1 MVERNVVSMKA
12 EILAIGDE
20 LTTGQRLDTNSRW
33 LSRELGLLGVVV
45 CGHTTVPDT
54 VADGVRAFAAA
65 RERAD
70 IVLATGGLGP
80 TADDLTREVLA
91 EVAGE
96 PLELVPKALQAIEAM
111 FAARGRAMTD
121 NNRLQAML
129 PRSAAM
135 IPNPTGTAP
144 GIDLPATTAPRPLG
158 RVFALPGV
166 PSEMFRMWADSVQPA
181 ILAMA
186 PDGGTMQFRVLKCFG
201 AGESAIEAMLPD
213 LIRRGRDPLVGITAH
228 EATITLRIA
237 ARSASDEACRAAI
250 APVEATIRECLGDL
264 VFGEQA
270 DELEDATVRFC
281 QTSGLRVA
289 VVEGATQGRVATLLA
304 EADGRQ
310 ETCVFAGANQ
320 RGTGTA
326 CGDMVETALACRRE
340 LQANVA
346 LAVGD
351 LSSDAEGREWL
362 PIAIVTDETVS
373 RHEHLLGGAG
383 SLRLSR
389 AAKTALDMLRR
400 HAAGLPPLT

>member
-1 MVERNVVSMKA
+1 MKA

-45 CGHTTVPDT
+45 SGHTTVPDT
-54 VADGVRAFAAA
+54 IEDGVRAFAAA

-70 IVLATGGLGP
+70 VVIATGGLGP
-80 TADDLTREVLA
+80 TADDLTREVLSR
-91 EVAGE
+91 VAGE
-96 PLELVPKALQAIEAM
+96 PLELVPAALTAIEAM
-111 FAARGRAMTD
+111 FAARGRAMAD

-129 PRSAAM
+129 PRTAAM

-144 GIDLPATTAPRPLG
+144 GIDLPASSASVAG

-201 AGESAIEAMLPD
+201 AGESAIETMLPD

-237 ARSASDEACRAAI
+237 ARGATEAACRAAI
-250 APVEATIRECLGDL
+250 TPVENTIRGCLGDL
-264 VFGEQA
+264 VFGEHE
-270 DELEDATVRFC
+270 DELEDATVRHC
-281 QTSGLRVA
+281 HQQHLRVA
-289 VVEGATQGRVATLLA
+289 VSEGGTQGRVATLLA
-304 EADGRQ
+304 SADGRQ
-310 ETCVFAGANQ
+310 QTQVFAGGDTA
-320 RGTGTA
+320 GTA
-326 CGDMVETALACRRE
+326 RPCGDLAARAEAARQQN
-340 LQANVA
+340 QAEVA
-346 LAVGD
+346 VAVGD
-351 LSSDAEGREWL
+351 LRRDEENREWL
-362 PIAIVTDETVS
+362 SMVVLGKGVTHQ
-373 RHEHLLGGAG
+373 HEHLLGGAG
-383 SLRLSR
+383 SLRLAR

-400 HAAGLPPLT
+400 HAAGLPPLSS